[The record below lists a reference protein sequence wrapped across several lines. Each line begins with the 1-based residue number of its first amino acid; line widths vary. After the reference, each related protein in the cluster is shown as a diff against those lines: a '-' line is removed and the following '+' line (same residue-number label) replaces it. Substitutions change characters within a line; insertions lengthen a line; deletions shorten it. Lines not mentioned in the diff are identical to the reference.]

1 MLTHGDVQFKLKMQY
16 FRLFCAVSELFFKVR
31 VYLSVQTQGSSH
43 YTEAQKRAEQRYA
56 ANTDLLRIRMKKGRK
71 AEIAAFAKMN
81 GETIG
86 QFVNRAIE
94 ETMTR

>member
-1 MLTHGDVQFKLKMQY
+1 MVTK
-16 FRLFCAVSELFFKVR
+16 RR
-31 VYLSVQTQGSSH
+31 